1 MPGNKVSL
9 QQACSIIKN
18 GGVVAVPTETVYG
31 LAGDFKNLN
40 AVKQIFQI
48 KKRPLWDPLII
59 HFTSK
64 KELKKLCKYPDPIV
78 EKLSDYFHPG
88 PLTLVLRKNSV
99 VSDLITAGSNKVAV
113 RMPRHPITLKLM
125 KQTNTCLVAPSAN
138 VFSKTSPT
146 RANHVLESLQ
156 VPVLDGGPCEV
167 GIESTILEILFEKQ
181 ILSILRPGIIGQKE
195 LHHFLLRHHLDWKIQ
210 QSQSSSFPGSHSKHY
225 QPDTPLILI
234 QTNEDHISSDSIK
247 QKIKEYYPNRIPQ
260 ELKLKSNPYIFGRE
274 FYHNLKQLSKN
285 KNSVGYI
292 IQKSKGQQCG
302 EDWTALWD
310 RIKKASYKVVHWDE

>member
-1 MPGNKVSL
+1 MLGTKVSL

-40 AVKQIFQI
+40 AIKQIFQI

-59 HFTSK
+59 HFASK

-88 PLTLVLRKNSV
+88 PLTLVLRKNSI
-99 VSDLITAGSNKVAV
+99 VSDLITAGSSKVAV
-113 RMPRHPITLKLM
+113 RMPRHPLTLKLM
-125 KQTNTCLVAPSAN
+125 TQTNTCLVAPSAN
-138 VFSKTSPT
+138 VFSKTSST
-146 RANHVLESLQ
+146 RADHVLESLQ

-167 GIESTILEILFEKQ
+167 GIESTILEVCFEKKT
-181 ILSILRPGIIGQKE
+181 LSILRPGFIGPKE
-195 LHHFLLRHHLDWKIQ
+195 LNSFISRHQLNWKIQ
-210 QSQSSSFPGSHSKHY
+210 QSQPSSFPGSHKKHY
-225 QPDTPLILI
+225 QPDIPLILI
-234 QTNEDHISSDSIK
+234 QTDEEHLPPEGIK
-247 QKIKEYYPNRIPQ
+247 KKIKEYYPDCIPQ
-260 ELKLKSNPYIFGRE
+260 ELQLKNNPYIFGRE

-292 IQKSKGQQCG
+292 IQKSKSQQCG

-310 RIKKASYKVVHWDE
+310 RIEKASDKVICY